1 MKTNQNLIRKMGE
14 FDVTQRT
21 QDGMFN
27 ANALL
32 QQWNKK
38 NGNTRRRMDD
48 FLDSQNTKAFIETI
62 KEQESEGR
70 NFAIP
75 DNQIVTKGRARTLSS
90 GLRKAADI
98 WMHPFLFIDFAM
110 WLNPKFKYDVLK
122 FVYDDLIKFRNDAGT
137 AYIEMCEQV
146 ASISNKKETADNIK
160 KVAQAIN
167 FIAQNKHEKM
177 IRNEADED
185 QMKEYVRVQK
195 EITMLI
201 KRGFIKSFDALM
213 NHLRKE
219 WAEKHQPKILTA

>member
-98 WMHPFLFIDFAM
+98 I
-110 WLNPKFKYDVLK
+110 
-122 FVYDDLIKFRNDAGT
+122 
-137 AYIEMCEQV
+137 
-146 ASISNKKETADNIK
+146 
-160 KVAQAIN
+160 
-167 FIAQNKHEKM
+167 
-177 IRNEADED
+177 
-185 QMKEYVRVQK
+185 
-195 EITMLI
+195 
-201 KRGFIKSFDALM
+201 
-213 NHLRKE
+213 
-219 WAEKHQPKILTA
+219 